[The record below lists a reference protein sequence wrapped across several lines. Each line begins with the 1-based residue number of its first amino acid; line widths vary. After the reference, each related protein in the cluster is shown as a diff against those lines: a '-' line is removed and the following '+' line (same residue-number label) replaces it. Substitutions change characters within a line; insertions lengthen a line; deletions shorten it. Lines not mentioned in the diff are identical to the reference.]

1 MFLCSGPPNLAQP
14 NQNEE
19 NFELSKN
26 CKHILNTLLYLILE
40 GIPSINDKDM
50 LNRQKLSIVIKV
62 FIACILLAFALPCIV
77 FVIYEIP
84 CLVSF

>member
-1 MFLCSGPPNLAQP
+1 MFLCCAPPNLAQP

-19 NFELSKN
+19 NFEMSKA
-26 CKHILNTLLYLILE
+26 CKHILNILLYLILE
-40 GIPSINDKDM
+40 LIPSTDDKDM

-62 FIACILLAFALPCIV
+62 FIACILLAFAIPYIV

-84 CLVSF
+84 CPVSF